1 MGGQRQR
8 AEPGGD
14 DGRRREREPQGGGA
28 QHQPTAGRGGRA
40 HAARARAQPQ
50 AEPPAAADDDRHEHD
65 ARQPLGGG
73 RGGRRAGDAQAEAV
87 DEQGVQAD
95 VRHIDADRHGHR
107 RAGVLQA
114 AQQPG
119 RGEHDELEGQPG
131 RDDPQI
137 GDGRG
142 GDVGGRPVPADD
154 RRGEPGEQCREDDAE
169 RPAQG
174 HAVSSGLVGGPVAP
188 GAEAMGDDAGRRVG
202 QEDAQAR
209 DDAQHVASQP
219 QPGQRHG
226 ADVPDEG
233 GVGHDEQRLGDERG
247 EGGQGQRQQVTVGS
261 RPQGHGQAGYPA
273 ATQTE
278 APPGRAGARSQHAG
292 IQFGSTR
299 HPRAR
304 GRTAAA
310 GGSLARALKTP
321 AGARTH
327 AELRGW
333 RDDPVGGVP
342 GRARARAARHRTR
355 PQPETADGD
364 ARDRRPHLPPD
375 AARGDVGL
383 IGVTG
388 PVHLIRAARG

>member
-1 MGGQRQR
+1 MHDELLHGGVGGEQPREPGPHGDEDQTEDGRLHAAPAEGPPHDGPRPGRLARAEPVADEGLAGDGQRVEGEGEEGVQRVRHLVGGQRQR

-40 HAARARAQPQ
+40 HAAQARTQPKVE
-50 AEPPAAADDDRHEHD
+50 APAAADDDRHEHD
-65 ARQPLGGG
+65 ARQPLSGG

-87 DEQGVQAD
+87 DEQGVQTD
-95 VRHIDADRHGHR
+95 VRHVDADRHGHR

-119 RGEHDELEGQPG
+119 RGEHDELEGQSG

-154 RRGEPGEQCREDDAE
+154 RRGEPDEQRREDDAE
-169 RPAQG
+169 CPAQG
-174 HAVSSGLVGGPVAP
+174 HAVAPGLMGGPVAP
-188 GAEAMGDDAGRRVG
+188 GADAVGDDAGRRVG

-209 DDAQHVASQP
+209 DDAQHVAAQP

-226 ADVPDEG
+226 ADVADEG

-273 ATQTE
+273 
-278 APPGRAGARSQHAG
+278 PG
-292 IQFGSTR
+292 
-299 HPRAR
+299 P
-304 GRTAAA
+304 AA
-310 GGSLARALKTP
+310 G
-321 AGARTH
+321 
-327 AELRGW
+327 
-333 RDDPVGGVP
+333 
-342 GRARARAARHRTR
+342 
-355 PQPETADGD
+355 
-364 ARDRRPHLPPD
+364 RR
-375 AARGDVGL
+375 
-383 IGVTG
+383 
-388 PVHLIRAARG
+388 